1 MKEQK
6 VLVTGD
12 EYASTVQSKVNEIL
26 EEGWLIVSVT
36 AQHIATGSSS
46 YLRGGYLIVFE
57 RTVLK

>member
-12 EYASTVQSKVNEIL
+12 DYASLVQSKVNEIL

-36 AQHIATGSSS
+36 AQHNAK
-46 YLRGGYLIVFE
+46 GGYFILFE

>member
-12 EYASTVQSKVNEIL
+12 DYASTVQSKVNEIL

-36 AQHIATGSSS
+36 AQHIATGSSMNA
-46 YLRGGYLIVFE
+46 RGGYFILFE

>member
-12 EYASTVQSKVNEIL
+12 DYASLVQSKVNEIL

-36 AQHIATGSSS
+36 AQHIAMGSSMA
-46 YLRGGYLIVFE
+46 RGGYFILFE